1 MKNDRN
7 FSGSKIVIIT
17 NPRQL
22 CVYKVPAGSRKFKLH
37 FHFQTLLGGKNKIMP
52 KPLNVT

>member
-17 NPRQL
+17 KPRQL
-22 CVYKVPAGSRKFKLH
+22 CAYKVPVGSRKFKLH
-37 FHFQTLLGGKNKIMP
+37 FHFQTFLVRKNKIMP
-52 KPLNVT
+52 KPLNVI